1 MPGRYSYTSPWSRG
15 NDPWFRVGQVD
26 VTTTV
31 GLIALGIISVFI
43 WAIEG
48 ASHQVSLKLL
58 LNPEKVQEGE
68 IWRLIT
74 WPFMNQVS
82 FWTIFLFF
90 IIYML
95 GNQLEN
101 LMGRRPFFYLLLALT
116 LLPALVVT
124 LVSLTSSSPTYI
136 YGLRYVELG
145 ILIAFAAQ
153 FPFARFWP
161 GIPAWG
167 LVSVIVGL
175 QFLDAL
181 SMRSGLHAL
190 TLLTVTVTALIGMR
204 SFGYA
209 TDLHWI
215 PSISLFNRGTSQP
228 QQKSKRQGRKW
239 ARKNH
244 LRSVTDLQYR
254 SAEKEIDQILD
265 QVGESGIE
273 SLSNEQRKRLEK
285 HSKNL
290 RNRREP

>member
-1 MPGRYSYTSPWSRG
+1 
-15 NDPWFRVGQVD
+15 
-26 VTTTV
+26 
-31 GLIALGIISVFI
+31 
-43 WAIEG
+43 
-48 ASHQVSLKLL
+48 
-58 LNPEKVQEGE
+58 
-68 IWRLIT
+68 
-74 WPFMNQVS
+74 
-82 FWTIFLFF
+82 
-90 IIYML
+90 
-95 GNQLEN
+95 
-101 LMGRRPFFYLLLALT
+101 MGRRPFFYLLLALT
-116 LLPALVVT
+116 VLPALAVT
-124 LVSLTSSSPTYI
+124 LVSLTISSPTYV

-215 PSISLFNRGTSQP
+215 PSIPLLKKASGQSQP
-228 QQKSKRQGRKW
+228 KSKHQGRRW

-244 LRSVTDLQYR
+244 LRSVADLRDR
-254 SAEKEIDQILD
+254 SADKEIDQILD
-265 QVGESGIE
+265 QVGESGVD
-273 SLSNEQRKRLEK
+273 SLSNEQRKRLEQ

-290 RNRREP
+290 RKRRDQ